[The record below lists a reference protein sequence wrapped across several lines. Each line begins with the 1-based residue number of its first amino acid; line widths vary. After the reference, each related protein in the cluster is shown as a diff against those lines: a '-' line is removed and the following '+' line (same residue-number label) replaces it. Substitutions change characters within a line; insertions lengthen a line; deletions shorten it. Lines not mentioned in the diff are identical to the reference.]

1 MGNFSLT
8 VEIFR
13 HKSYLSGE
21 MSFSNICLPRVSA
34 MPSFNTKNGLETFRA
49 PGRFRSIFGGTLDE
63 ESENK
68 TQYTI
73 RVEIL
78 KVKLPRSIISH
89 ACQETGSKTQ
99 SKG

>member
-8 VEIFR
+8 VEIFW

-34 MPSFNTKNGLETFRA
+34 MPSFNTTNGLETFRA

-68 TQYTI
+68 TQYTMKNTG
-73 RVEIL
+73 RDFKSEIATL
-78 KVKLPRSIISH
+78 NNFARLP
-89 ACQETGSKTQ
+89 GNWV
-99 SKG
+99 